1 MGRYINPFTDWG
13 FKRLFG
19 QEFSKDLLINF
30 LNDLFEGEFQ
40 IKDVT
45 FKDKEQLGD
54 ANDLRGCIFDIYCVT
69 DDDKHFIVEMQNRWV
84 PFFVNR
90 SIYYASKAFVAQRK
104 KFDEAGVRT
113 AILYQFVPVYVVCIM
128 NFMPREHE
136 VTKFRTDV
144 ALREKSS
151 DSMFSDKLRFIYL
164 SLPFFDKSE
173 EECET
178 GFEKW
183 IYVLKYMEVLER
195 LPFTAQ
201 KKIFDHLAKLAD
213 VRCLSSE
220 EQEKYDESIKAADD
234 YYSGLYGS
242 YVEGEEKGIAKGRA
256 EGIAK
261 GRAEGIAKGRAEGMA
276 KGMAKEKLDTAYR
289 LLSMGL
295 SEAQVSTATE
305 LPLEEIQKM
314 RK

>member
-1 MGRYINPFTDWG
+1 MEVISS
-13 FKRLFG
+13 
-19 QEFSKDLLINF
+19 E
-30 LNDLFEGEFQ
+30 
-40 IKDVT
+40 
-45 FKDKEQLGD
+45 
-54 ANDLRGCIFDIYCVT
+54 
-69 DDDKHFIVEMQNRWV
+69 
-84 PFFVNR
+84 
-90 SIYYASKAFVAQRK
+90 
-104 KFDEAGVRT
+104 T

-128 NFMPREHE
+128 NFMPKEHE

-220 EQEKYDESIKAADD
+220 EQEKYDESIKAVDD

-242 YVEGEEKGIAKGRA
+242 YVEVEKKGI
-256 EGIAK
+256 
-261 GRAEGIAKGRAEGMA
+261 A
-276 KGMAKEKLDTAYR
+276 KGMAKEKIDTAYR
-289 LLSMGL
+289 LLSMGM
-295 SEAQVSTATE
+295 SWSQIMQATGLTEEE
-305 LPLEEIQKM
+305 LKPLQA
-314 RK
+314 

>member
-54 ANDLRGCIFDIYCVT
+54 TNDLRGCIFDIYCVT
-69 DDDKHFIVEMQNRWV
+69 DDGKHFIVEMQDRWV
-84 PFFVNR
+84 PFFVN
-90 SIYYASKAFVAQRK
+90 
-104 KFDEAGVRT
+104 
-113 AILYQFVPVYVVCIM
+113 
-128 NFMPREHE
+128 
-136 VTKFRTDV
+136 
-144 ALREKSS
+144 
-151 DSMFSDKLRFIYL
+151 RFIYL

-220 EQEKYDESIKAADD
+220 EQEKYDESIKAVDD

-242 YVEGEEKGIAKGRA
+242 YVEGEEKGRA
-256 EGIAK
+256 EGELSK
-261 GRAEGIAKGRAEGMA
+261 GLEVARNLLAMGISWSQIMQA
-276 KGMAKEKLDTAYR
+276 T
-289 LLSMGL
+289 GL
-295 SEAQVSTATE
+295 TE
-305 LPLEEIQKM
+305 EQLKQLQS
-314 RK
+314 

>member
-1 MGRYINPFTDWG
+1 
-13 FKRLFG
+13 
-19 QEFSKDLLINF
+19 
-30 LNDLFEGEFQ
+30 
-40 IKDVT
+40 
-45 FKDKEQLGD
+45 
-54 ANDLRGCIFDIYCVT
+54 
-69 DDDKHFIVEMQNRWV
+69 
-84 PFFVNR
+84 
-90 SIYYASKAFVAQRK
+90 
-104 KFDEAGVRT
+104 
-113 AILYQFVPVYVVCIM
+113 M

-151 DSMFSDKLRFIYL
+151 DSIFSDKLRFIYL

-220 EQEKYDESIKAADD
+220 EQEKYDESIKAVDD

-242 YVEGEEKGIAKGRA
+242 YVEGEEKGMAKGMAKGRA
-256 EGIAK
+256 EGELSK
-261 GRAEGIAKGRAEGMA
+261 GLTVARNLLAMGMSWSQI
-276 KGMAKEKLDTAYR
+276 MQIT
-289 LLSMGL
+289 GL
-295 SEAQVSTATE
+295 TEEELKPLQV
-305 LPLEEIQKM
+305 
-314 RK
+314 

>member
-1 MGRYINPFTDWG
+1 M
-13 FKRLFG
+13 
-19 QEFSKDLLINF
+19 
-30 LNDLFEGEFQ
+30 
-40 IKDVT
+40 
-45 FKDKEQLGD
+45 
-54 ANDLRGCIFDIYCVT
+54 
-69 DDDKHFIVEMQNRWV
+69 
-84 PFFVNR
+84 
-90 SIYYASKAFVAQRK
+90 
-104 KFDEAGVRT
+104 
-113 AILYQFVPVYVVCIM
+113 
-128 NFMPREHE
+128 
-136 VTKFRTDV
+136 TKFRTDV

-151 DSMFSDKLRFIYL
+151 DTIFSDKLRFIYL

-220 EQEKYDESIKAADD
+220 EQEKYDESIKAVDD

-256 EGIAK
+256 EGELSKSLTIARK
-261 GRAEGIAKGRAEGMA
+261 LLAMGMSLPQIVKA
-276 KGMAKEKLDTAYR
+276 TGLNEEQLKQ
-289 LLSMGL
+289 LL
-295 SEAQVSTATE
+295 E
-305 LPLEEIQKM
+305 
-314 RK
+314 

>member
-1 MGRYINPFTDWG
+1 MT
-13 FKRLFG
+13 K
-19 QEFSKDLLINF
+19 
-30 LNDLFEGEFQ
+30 
-40 IKDVT
+40 
-45 FKDKEQLGD
+45 
-54 ANDLRGCIFDIYCVT
+54 
-69 DDDKHFIVEMQNRWV
+69 
-84 PFFVNR
+84 
-90 SIYYASKAFVAQRK
+90 
-104 KFDEAGVRT
+104 
-113 AILYQFVPVYVVCIM
+113 
-128 NFMPREHE
+128 EHE

-220 EQEKYDESIKAADD
+220 EQEKYDESIKAVDD

-242 YVEGEEKGIAKGRA
+242 YIEGEEKGIAKGELSKSLA
-256 EGIAK
+256 IA
-261 GRAEGIAKGRAEGMA
+261 RNLLAMGMSWSQIMQA
-276 KGMAKEKLDTAYR
+276 T
-289 LLSMGL
+289 GL
-295 SEAQVSTATE
+295 TE
-305 LPLEEIQKM
+305 EQLKQLQS
-314 RK
+314 

>member
-54 ANDLRGCIFDIYCVT
+54 TNDLRGCIFDIYCVT

-128 NFMPREHE
+128 NFMPKEHE
-136 VTKFRTDV
+136 VTKFRTDI

-151 DSMFSDKLRFIYL
+151 VSMFSDKLRFIYL

-173 EECET
+173 EECEI
-178 GFEKW
+178 GFEKL
-183 IYVLKYMEVLER
+183 IYVLKYMEMDEVFKN
-195 LPFTAQ
+195 LPLAEQ
-201 KKIFDHLAKLAD
+201 KKMLDHLAKLPD
-213 VRCLSSE
+213 VRFLSSE
-220 EQEKYDESIKAADD
+220 EREKYDESIKAVDD

-242 YVEGEEKGIAKGRA
+242 YVEGEKKGIAKGIA
-256 EGIAK
+256 EGRVEGELSKGLTIA
-261 GRAEGIAKGRAEGMA
+261 RN
-276 KGMAKEKLDTAYR
+276 
-289 LLSMGL
+289 LLSMGMSWL
-295 SEAQVSTATE
+295 QIMQATGLTEEE
-305 LPLEEIQKM
+305 LKPLQA
-314 RK
+314 